1 MFKKHLR
8 LRSYVT
14 IRIKTHILSFNTYL
28 PLNLKLIHKCKYVL
42 GEFEDTPTSWFPIN
56 II

>member
-8 LRSYVT
+8 LRSYVA

-42 GEFEDTPTSWFPIN
+42 GEFEDTPTSWFPIT